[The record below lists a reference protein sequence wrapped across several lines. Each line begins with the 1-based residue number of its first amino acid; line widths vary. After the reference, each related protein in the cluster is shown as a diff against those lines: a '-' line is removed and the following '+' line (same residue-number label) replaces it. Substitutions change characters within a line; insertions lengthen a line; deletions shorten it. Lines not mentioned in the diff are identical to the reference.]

1 MKGPFLKSE
10 FLERLER
17 FQHLLARNKVDG
29 AVIVQ
34 RTDLYY
40 LVGSDQNGLL
50 WVPADGE
57 PLFLVRKSFERA
69 LQDSMAGRVV
79 AFTKL
84 SQASEEIVR
93 QERRSPSR
101 IGLEMDVLPV
111 NLYFSYK
118 QLFPGAE
125 IADISHLIRSVRMVK
140 SDREIA
146 LVRKAAEIA
155 DELFRRVPEFLKESD
170 TEIDLALR
178 AEAFYRSHGHPGISP
193 MRAFNVTNV
202 YGHILAGASGAM
214 PSASAGPTGG
224 LGAGPFLSHGAG
236 RGKIKPHEP
245 VLFDYASN
253 VEGYISD
260 QTRIYSLGDLPEK
273 FCHAHHVMIEVQ
285 QAVAKEG
292 KPGARA
298 RDLYALA
305 LDVVRKEGLS
315 AGFMGHPQP
324 VPFVGHGLG
333 LELDE
338 WPLIGRNSDH
348 VLERGMV
355 IALEPKVILPGEG
368 VVGVENT
375 FVVTDHG
382 MEKLSRFPD
391 DIVII
396 S

>member
-146 LVRKAAEIA
+146 LVGKAAEIA

-193 MRAFNVTNV
+193 MRAFNVHNV

-305 LDVVRKEGLS
+305 LDVVRKAGLS

-355 IALEPKVILPGEG
+355 IALEPKVIFPGEG

>member
-1 MKGPFLKSE
+1 MKDPFPKSE
-10 FLERLER
+10 FLERFRR
-17 FQHLLARNKVDG
+17 FQHLLAQNKIDG

-34 RTDLYY
+34 KTDLYY
-40 LVGSDQNGLL
+40 LIGSDQNGLL

-57 PLFLVRKSFERA
+57 PLFLVRKSYERA

-79 AFTKL
+79 AFTEL

-93 QERRSPSR
+93 QERRSLSR

-118 QLFPGAE
+118 ELFPGAE
-125 IADISHLIRSVRMVK
+125 MVDVSHLIRSVRMVK
-140 SDREIA
+140 SDRELS
-146 LVRKAAEIA
+146 LVRTAAGIA

-178 AEAFYRSHGHPGISP
+178 AEAFYRGHGHPGISP
-193 MRAFNVTNV
+193 MRAFNMHNV
-202 YGHILAGASGAM
+202 YGHIMAGASAAM
-214 PSASAGPTGG
+214 PSASPGPTGG
-224 LGAGPFLSHGAG
+224 PGAGPFLSHGAG

-245 VLFDYASN
+245 VLFDYTSN

-260 QTRIYSLGDLPEK
+260 QSRIYCLGALPEK
-273 FCHAHHVMIEVQ
+273 FHLAHHVMIDVQ
-285 QAVAKEG
+285 HAVAREG

-298 RDLYALA
+298 GDLYALA
-305 LDVVRKEGLS
+305 LEVVRKAGLPE
-315 AGFMGHPQP
+315 GFMGYPQP
-324 VPFVGHGLG
+324 VPFVGHGVG

-338 WPLIGRNSDH
+338 WPLIGKNSQHALDK
-348 VLERGMV
+348 GMV
-355 IALEPKVILPGEG
+355 IALEPKFIFRGEG

-375 FVVTDHG
+375 FMVTDQG

-391 DIVII
+391 DINMI